1 MKRIGIIAKRKSD
14 KAVSAVCETLPWFR
28 EQGYETLIDPNTAV
42 VLGIDPTP
50 YEQIRD
56 EADVIVVFGGDGTL
70 LSAARLVEG
79 HDTPILGIN
88 LGGLG
93 FMAEVPLEDIH
104 PALERALAGQCSIE
118 HRVMLRA
125 YVHRGGERIAL
136 SSVLNDVVINKS
148 AVARL
153 IHIDTAVDGEHLTTF
168 NADGLIIC
176 TPTGSTAY
184 SLSAGGPILYPTL
197 NCVLLT
203 PICPHAL
210 ANRPVVL
217 PDHVR
222 ITATIAG
229 DENVYLT
236 MDGQVGFDLVPGDTV
251 EIVKSEH
258 TTRLLIPCEREYFG
272 ILRSKLKWGER

>member
-1 MKRIGIIAKRKSD
+1 MKRIGVIAKRKSER
-14 KAVSAVCETLPWFR
+14 AVAAVRNILPWFDA
-28 EQGYETLIDPNTAV
+28 EGYTTLLDPVTAGQ
-42 VLGIDPTP
+42 LGRSPVP
-50 YEQIRD
+50 LERIRD
-56 EADVIVVFGGDGTL
+56 EAEVLVVFGGDGTL

-79 HDTPILGIN
+79 RDIGILGIN
-88 LGGLG
+88 VGGLG

-104 PALERALAGQCSIE
+104 PALERALAGRCSIE

-125 YVHRGGERIAL
+125 FVHRGGERIAL
-136 SSVLNDVVINKS
+136 ASVLNDVVINKS

-153 IHIDTAVDGEHLTTF
+153 IHIDTAVDGHHLTTF
-168 NADGLIIC
+168 NSDGLIIS

-197 NCVLLT
+197 NCLLLT

-217 PDHVR
+217 PDNVR
-222 ITATIAG
+222 ITASIAG

-236 MDGQVGFDLVPGDTV
+236 MDGQVGFDLIPGDTV
-251 EIVKSEH
+251 EIVKSDH
-258 TTRLLIPCEREYFG
+258 TTKLLIPCEREYFS